1 MRTALSEN
9 QVESAVTDRDSPR
22 LRPRFFDAGHE
33 RQRVL
38 REILRPRTGA
48 LTVSTLVAVFAWFQT
63 DVGGLGRVVTV
74 FATFALV
81 YLVFNVTAATIE
93 FVGQ

>member
-1 MRTALSEN
+1 MPS
-9 QVESAVTDRDSPR
+9 
-22 LRPRFFDAGHE
+22 HE

-38 REILRPRTGA
+38 RAILRPRTGA

-63 DVGGLGRVVTV
+63 DVAGVSRVFTV
-74 FATFALV
+74 FVTFALV